1 MSEIIRPKIE
11 LSQMDAIQCEKCG
24 SKLFTEVSM
33 LKKVPALMTGASQDT
48 IVPFPTY
55 TCKDCG
61 HVNDELNPFFE
72 DTPKIEL

>member
-11 LSQMDAIQCEKCG
+11 LSQMDQIQCEKCG

-33 LKKVPALMTGASQDT
+33 LKKVPALMTGAAQDT

>member
-11 LSQMDAIQCEKCG
+11 LNQMDAIQCEKCG

-33 LKKVPALMTGASQDT
+33 LKKVPALMTGAAQDT

-55 TCKDCG
+55 SCKDCG
-61 HVNDELNPFFE
+61 HVNNELNPFFE

>member
-1 MSEIIRPKIE
+1 
-11 LSQMDAIQCEKCG
+11 
-24 SKLFTEVSM
+24 M
-33 LKKVPALMTGASQDT
+33 LKKVPALMTGSPQDT

-55 TCKDCG
+55 ACKDCG

>member
-1 MSEIIRPKIE
+1 MNEIIRPKIE

-33 LKKVPALMTGASQDT
+33 LKKVPALMTGAAQDT

-55 TCKDCG
+55 ACKDCG

>member
-33 LKKVPALMTGASQDT
+33 LKKVPALMTGAAQDT

-55 TCKDCG
+55 ACKDCG

>member
-1 MSEIIRPKIE
+1 MSEIIKPRIE
-11 LSQMDAIQCEKCG
+11 LSKMEPIQCEKCG
-24 SKLFTEVSM
+24 CKLFEEVSM
-33 LKKVPALMTGASQDT
+33 LKKVPALMTGSPQDT

-55 TCKDCG
+55 ACKDCG

>member
-1 MSEIIRPKIE
+1 MSEIIKPRIE
-11 LSQMDAIQCEKCG
+11 LSQMGAIQCEKCG

-33 LKKVPALMTGASQDT
+33 LKKVPALMTGAAQDT

-55 TCKDCG
+55 ACKDCG